1 LVSDIHIT
9 DGVTEEATGATLHTA
24 GATRDIG
31 DQDGVIQD
39 TDLTTDTIT
48 TLIVMEEEVLP
59 LITEEE
65 TMVMIEAIA
74 TETTAIEATAI
85 EATAATEATL
95 TEISAIETT
104 LQTEEII
111 QQTETGIL
119 ILEEVLQTEELIIL
133 QAQISQTEEVLLR
146 DKAIVTTILTEDQA
160 ATQQPEITTA
170 VITAHQ
176 QEATLLAHHVL

>member
-74 TETTAIEATAI
+74 TET
-85 EATAATEATL
+85 TAATEATL

>member
-1 LVSDIHIT
+1 M
-9 DGVTEEATGATLHTA
+9 DGVTEEATGDTLHTA

-74 TETTAIEATAI
+74 TETTAIEATA
-85 EATAATEATL
+85 ATEATL

-104 LQTEEII
+104 LPTEEII

-119 ILEEVLQTEELIIL
+119 TLEEVLQTEELIIL